1 MHDGRVL
8 VTFLSIDEC
17 PNADLGRRRLAEALE
32 TLDLD
37 PTIVTFT
44 TVHTTEEA
52 ERLRFR
58 GSPSILIDGVDP
70 FADQAAPVGLSCR
83 IYRTEHGFEGA
94 PSVAALAE
102 VLQA

>member
-1 MHDGRVL
+1 ML

-17 PNADLGRRRLAEALE
+17 PNADLGRRRLLEALE
-32 TLDLD
+32 ILDLD
-37 PTIVTFT
+37 PSIVTFT
-44 TVHTTEEA
+44 TVHSTEEA

-83 IYRTEHGFEGA
+83 IYRTELGIEGV

-102 VLQA
+102 ALQP

>member
-1 MHDGRVL
+1 MGEML

-37 PTIVTFT
+37 PAIVTFT
-44 TVHTTEEA
+44 TVHTTDEA

-58 GSPSILIDGVDP
+58 GSPSILIDGIDP
-70 FADQAAPVGLSCR
+70 FADEATPVGLSCR
-83 IYRTEHGFEGA
+83 IYRTELGIEGA

-102 VLQA
+102 ALQT